1 MRLEELIKQCVRENE
16 TILWAAEEE
25 REAVA
30 YRKIQV
36 FFGSPGLSD
45 IVEQAGVRLE
55 ESEKLGKL
63 FGLIDQVAASTTKAE
78 AFVSERKTTDEG
90 VDAICVE
97 TMDGRRRWINKDL
110 TEAFA
115 FGRKYWIDEPEE
127 CENMV
132 FIEEQG
138 EIAGI
143 VMVLR

>member
-1 MRLEELIKQCVRENE
+1 MRLEEIIKQCTQEKE
-16 TILWAAEEE
+16 KLLWAAEEE
-25 REAVA
+25 REAIA

-36 FFGSPGLSD
+36 FFGLPGLSD
-45 IVEQAGVRLE
+45 IVEQAGVELE

-63 FGLIDQVAASTTKAE
+63 FELVDRVTASTTKAE
-78 AFVSERKTTDEG
+78 AFVADRKTTDDG
-90 VDAICVE
+90 IDAICVE

-115 FGRKYWIDEPEE
+115 FGRKYWIDETEE

-132 FIEEQG
+132 FIEEKG